1 MTTVEPSTNLAR
13 YQHVIEGRRVEAASG
28 QRYDSVD
35 PYLGAPWASAAD
47 GGAADVDLAVAAARR
62 ALGGPW
68 GQLTGFGRA
77 ALMRRLG
84 DLIMRDA
91 DRLAEIETRDTGK
104 LLREMRGQLGTIPQ
118 WFSYFSGLADKLEGT
133 TIPGDKPNFLVYTR
147 REPAGV
153 VAAIVPWN
161 SPLLLLCWKLAPALA
176 AGCTMVAKP
185 SDYSPASA
193 VELAALMDEAGFPP
207 GVFNV
212 VTGFGPAVGKALAG
226 HPGIDKIAFTGSTA
240 VGAQVA
246 AAAAANITGV
256 LLELGGKSAHLV
268 FDDADLDAACNGV
281 LAGVFAA
288 TGQTCMAGSRLL
300 VCRTVH
306 DQLVQKITERARS
319 IRLGDPKAPDTEMG
333 PVATEPQYR
342 KVLSFLEGAA
352 TEGATVAA
360 GGRPDDGL
368 GGFFVQ
374 PTVLTGVK
382 PTMTVACEEV
392 FGPVLSVI
400 PFDTEDEAIAVAN
413 DSRYGLAGAVWTKD
427 IHRGHR
433 VAHAMRTGTVWI
445 NAYRVVGPDVPFGG
459 YGLSGL
465 GRENGIEAV
474 HEYTQTKA
482 IWVELSGGTRDPFTL
497 G

>member
-1 MTTVEPSTNLAR
+1 MPEYTLF
-13 YQHVIEGRRVEAASG
+13 IDGRRVQAASG

-35 PYLGAPWASAAD
+35 PYLGQPWASAAD
-47 GGAADVDLAVAAARR
+47 GDAADVDAAVAAARR

-77 ALMRRLG
+77 RLMRRLG
-84 DLIMRDA
+84 DLIARDA

-104 LLREMRGQLGTIPQ
+104 LLREMRGQLGSIPE
-118 WFSYFSGLADKLEGT
+118 WFYYFSGLADKLEGS
-133 TIPGDKPNFLVYTR
+133 TIPVDKPNFLVYTR

-193 VELAALMDEAGFPP
+193 VELAALVDEAGFPP

-212 VTGFGPAVGKALAG
+212 VTGFGPAVGKALAA

-246 AAAAANITGV
+246 AAAARNITGV
-256 LLELGGKSAHLV
+256 LLELGGKSAHIV

-300 VCRTVH
+300 VSRGVH
-306 DQLVQKITERARS
+306 DDLVARIADRAAS
-319 IRLGDPKAPDTEMG
+319 IRLGDPRAAVPQG
-333 PVATEPQYR
+333 PVVP
-342 KVLSFLEGAA
+342 
-352 TEGATVAA
+352 
-360 GGRPDDGL
+360 GL
-368 GGFFVQ
+368 GGQ
-374 PTVLTGVK
+374 RGSHGGRRRPGRRPARRLLR
-382 PTMTVACEEV
+382 P
-392 FGPVLSVI
+392 
-400 PFDTEDEAIAVAN
+400 AN
-413 DSRYGLAGAVWTKD
+413 RA
-427 IHRGHR
+427 HRGQADHDRGVGGGIRPGARGHTVRHR
-433 VAHAMRTGTVWI
+433 
-445 NAYRVVGPDVPFGG
+445 GG
-459 YGLSGL
+459 GDRAGQRQPLRP
-465 GRENGIEAV
+465 GR
-474 HEYTQTKA
+474 
-482 IWVELSGGTRDPFTL
+482 GGVDQGHPP

>member
-1 MTTVEPSTNLAR
+1 MTTVELPR
-13 YQHVIEGRRVEAASG
+13 YQHVIDGRRVEAASG

-47 GGAADVDLAVAAARR
+47 GDAADVDAAVAAARR

-84 DLIMRDA
+84 DLITRDA

-118 WFSYFSGLADKLEGT
+118 WFYYFSGLADKLEGT

-212 VTGFGPAVGKALAG
+212 VTGFGPAVGKALAA
-226 HPGIDKIAFTGSTA
+226 HPDVDKIAFTGSTA

-256 LLELGGKSAHLV
+256 LLELGGKSAHVV

-288 TGQTCMAGSRLL
+288 TGQTCMALAGCWWRAACTTRWWSASRTGPPRSGSATRGRPTPRWARWPPNRSTARC
-300 VCRTVH
+300 CRSS
-306 DQLVQKITERARS
+306 RARPA
-319 IRLGDPKAPDTEMG
+319 RARPW
-333 PVATEPQYR
+333 R
-342 KVLSFLEGAA
+342 RAA
-352 TEGATVAA
+352 VPTTAWA
-360 GGRPDDGL
+360 GSSSSRPCSPG
-368 GGFFVQ
+368 
-374 PTVLTGVK
+374 
-382 PTMTVACEEV
+382 
-392 FGPVLSVI
+392 S
-400 PFDTEDEAIAVAN
+400 
-413 DSRYGLAGAVWTKD
+413 SR
-427 IHRGHR
+427 R
-433 VAHAMRTGTVWI
+433 
-445 NAYRVVGPDVPFGG
+445 
-459 YGLSGL
+459 
-465 GRENGIEAV
+465 
-474 HEYTQTKA
+474 
-482 IWVELSGGTRDPFTL
+482 
-497 G
+497 